1 MLNIIY
7 SEFLKLKKSYISS
20 IVLISGMIMSI
31 LMIIG
36 NLVAGISM
44 SFEKF
49 ACNIEQ
55 MNLIILNPVLFS
67 LIAGYVL
74 SREFTDKTA
83 NILYSYPISRIKL
96 FISKLITIYVLI
108 FMVYSIQGICTS
120 LSYYIANGIVPS
132 YAPIMNYIKANIVS
146 MLFQFLLIP
155 IPILIANTTK
165 NIIMPTVYG
174 ILSFITAGFIGSN
187 FAYADYIP
195 LMAPYV
201 STQYFYF
208 NKDINLNHIIFS
220 STLFFILFMPI
231 CIYEFNKKEIN

>member
-20 IVLISGMIMSI
+20 IALIAGVVMSI
-31 LMIIG
+31 LMLIG
-36 NLVAGISM
+36 NLAAGISM
-44 SFEKF
+44 PFEKF

-55 MNLIILNPVLFS
+55 MNLVILNPVLFS
-67 LIAGYVL
+67 LIAGYVI

-83 NILYSYPISRIKL
+83 SILYSYPISRMKL

-108 FMVYSIQGICTS
+108 FLVYSIQGIS
-120 LSYYIANGIVPS
+120 IGLSYYVSNGIVPS
-132 YAPIMNYIKANIVS
+132 YAPIMNYIKANMIS

-155 IPILIANTTK
+155 IPMLIANTTK

-174 ILSFITAGFIGSN
+174 ILSFITAGFIGSD

-195 LMAPYV
+195 LMAPYI

-220 STLFFILFMPI
+220 TAFCFIIFMPI
-231 CIYEFNKKEIN
+231 CIYEFNKKDIN

>member
-20 IVLISGMIMSI
+20 IALIAGIVMSI

-36 NLVAGISM
+36 NLVIGISM
-44 SFEKF
+44 PFEKF

-55 MNLIILNPVLFS
+55 MNLVILNPVLFS
-67 LIAGYVL
+67 LIAGYIF

-83 NILYSYPISRIKL
+83 SILYSYPISRMKL
-96 FISKLITIYVLI
+96 LISKLITIYALI
-108 FMVYSIQGICTS
+108 FLVYSIQCISVG

-132 YAPIMNYIKANIVS
+132 YASIINYIKANIVS

-155 IPILIANTTK
+155 IPILIGNITK

-174 ILSFITAGFIGSN
+174 ILSFITAGFIGMN
-187 FAYADYIP
+187 FTYADYIP
-195 LMAPYV
+195 LMAPYI

-220 STLFFILFMPI
+220 TVFCFIIFMPI
-231 CIYEFNKKEIN
+231 CIYEFNKKEID